1 MATRP
6 CDTVGVDDRPQ
17 PRLTDAIGRISA
29 ADRELVDP
37 PADLWDRIAA
47 AVAAEAAE
55 PPAIGAGAVVEYRVD
70 AADRMAGVGEGWA
83 DFAEHNEA
91 PELAS
96 GARGRLLWDVMGPE
110 LADLWRPVVERVRAE
125 QVELTVPF
133 RCDGPDARRWYDM
146 TVSPGPGGEVR
157 FRSVL
162 AMEMSRPDLP
172 ALRRPAELGVPPACA
187 AHDPGVVELCCWCAE
202 ARDGARWVTVEELLS
217 SRRLLEEPLP
227 PTVAHGICERC
238 SLTMAELACPAPV

>member
-1 MATRP
+1 M
-6 CDTVGVDDRPQ
+6 DDGTQ
-17 PRLTDAIGRISA
+17 PRLTDAIGRITA

-47 AVAAEAAE
+47 AVAAGEAE
-55 PPAIGAGAVVEYRVD
+55 PPAIGAGSVVEYRID
-70 AADRMAGVGEGWA
+70 AWDRMVGVGEGWA
-83 DFAEHNEA
+83 AFAEHNEA
-91 PELAS
+91 PELVS
-96 GARGRLLWDVMGPE
+96 GAEGSTLWDVMGPE
-110 LADLWRPVVERVRAE
+110 LADLWRPVVDRVRAE

-146 TVSPGPGGEVR
+146 TVSPGPDGEVR

-162 AMEMSRPDLP
+162 TMEMARPDLP

-187 AHDPGVVELCCWCAE
+187 AHDPAVVELCCWCAE
-202 ARDGARWVTVEELLS
+202 ARDGERWVAVEELLS
-217 SRRLLEEPLP
+217 RRRLLEVPLP

-238 SLTMAELACPAPV
+238 SLTMAEMAAPARV